1 MFEIGRRYENR
12 IGHFV
17 VLSISGS
24 KLYVR
29 YYNGTTASL
38 DTKIQENI
46 VNNLYKERANL
57 ALGAGNKG
65 DKELIHLPSL
75 WES

>member
-1 MFEIGRRYENR
+1 
-12 IGHFV
+12 
-17 VLSISGS
+17 
-24 KLYVR
+24 VR